1 MAHPYPL
8 EARPA
13 TARGGVVM
21 VVPTYNEADN
31 LGPLLERLHAAQPD
45 VHVLVVD
52 DGSPDGTGSIADEAA
67 ARDPRVEVVHRTTKQ
82 GLGAAYLHG
91 FRVALERGYDV
102 IGEMDA
108 DGSHQPEQL
117 AALLRALDG
126 ADLVIG
132 SRWVPGGSIV
142 NWPRRRELLS
152 RGGNLYTRAL
162 LGMPVRDATAGYRLF
177 RRTTL
182 EAIDLDQVIS
192 TGYVFQA
199 DLAHRTVRAG
209 LRVVEVPIEFVER
222 VRGESKMSGSVAW
235 ESLRRITR
243 WGLSERARQL
253 RAARERRRSRPEQH
267 TPVGR

>member
-1 MAHPYPL
+1 MATPDLPGS
-8 EARPA
+8 RPA
-13 TARGGVVM
+13 TARGGVVL

-31 LGPLLERLHAAQPD
+31 LLPLLERVHAAQPD

-52 DGSPDGTGSIADEAA
+52 DGSPDGTGRIADAA
-67 ARDPRVEVVHRTTKQ
+67 AQRDPRVEVVHRAAKQ

-91 FRVALERGYDV
+91 FSVALERGYDV

-117 AALLRALDG
+117 ALLLRALDG

-142 NWPRRRELLS
+142 NWPWHRELLS
-152 RGGNLYTRAL
+152 RAGNLYTRAL
-162 LGMPVRDATAGYRLF
+162 LGMPVRDATAGFRLF
-177 RRTTL
+177 RRSTL
-182 EAIDLDQVIS
+182 QAIDLDDVIS

-222 VRGESKMSGSVAW
+222 ERGESKMSGSVAW

-243 WGLSERARQL
+243 WGLTERRRQL
-253 RAARERRRSRPEQH
+253 RAARSRRRSPEQRARA
-267 TPVGR
+267 GR